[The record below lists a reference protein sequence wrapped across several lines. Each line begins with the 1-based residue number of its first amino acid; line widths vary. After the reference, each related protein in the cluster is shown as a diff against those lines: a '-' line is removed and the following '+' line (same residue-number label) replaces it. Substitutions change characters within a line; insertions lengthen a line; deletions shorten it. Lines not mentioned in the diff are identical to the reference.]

1 LLPSADDMRIDSHHH
16 IWDLAV
22 RDQDWITGEELQP
35 IRRNFLMADLREA
48 ISGSG
53 IDKTVLVQTVT
64 DYAETPELLAVAESD
79 ELVVGVVGWLKI
91 DAPDAIEQLHKY
103 LDLPGANY
111 LKGIRDIAQDHI
123 DPNYLAREQSIRNV
137 QKLGALGIT
146 YDLLTKTPELP
157 AAIEMVKACPDV
169 QFVMDHISKP
179 YIAKQEMQ
187 PWKKLISELA
197 SFPNVVCKISGLVT
211 EANWNNWQVKDFLP
225 YTDHLLE
232 IFTPARLMFGSDWP
246 VATLAA
252 SYSEVVELAES
263 LTAGLSISEGESFWS
278 QTAIH
283 AYNLG

>member
-1 LLPSADDMRIDSHHH
+1 MRIDSHHH

-35 IRRNFLMADLREA
+35 IRRNFLMSDLREA
-48 ISGSG
+48 ISDSG
-53 IDKTVLVQTVT
+53 ITKTVLVQTVT
-64 DYAETPELLAVAESD
+64 DYAETPDLLAIAESD
-79 ELVVGVVGWLKI
+79 ELVAGVVGWLKI
-91 DAPDAIEQLHKY
+91 DAPDAIEHLHKY

-111 LKGIRDIAQDHI
+111 LKGIRDIAQDHV
-123 DPNYLAREQSIRNV
+123 DPNYLARKESIRNV

-179 YIAKQEMQ
+179 YISKQEMQ

-211 EANWNNWQVKDFLP
+211 EANWNNWQVKDFRP
-225 YTDHLLE
+225 YVDHLLE